1 MWWFLNPLGGTL
13 YVAKSEFSKRAG
25 FCRSR
30 LANYNLMKKTKTCQ
44 GPKCELFPD
53 PPHPVGGA
61 LGDPATQSAIG
72 EKRSVF
78 GKSVIGF

>member
-61 LGDPATQSAIG
+61 LGIRQLN
-72 EKRSVF
+72 RQL
-78 GKSVIGF
+78 GKKGRFLGKV